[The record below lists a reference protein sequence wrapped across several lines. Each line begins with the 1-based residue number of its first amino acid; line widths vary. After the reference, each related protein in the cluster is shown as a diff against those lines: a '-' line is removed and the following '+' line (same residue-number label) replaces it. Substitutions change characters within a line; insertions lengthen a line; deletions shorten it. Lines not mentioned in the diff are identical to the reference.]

1 MRAVLAVVMAAL
13 CFSTTGTARALAD
26 VDASPLAIGAARILI
41 GGGLLGLL
49 ALTSRSRVVRPLSP
63 DPAKVAG
70 LLGSQGSSRAHR
82 WPSWT
87 FVALGATGVLAYQ
100 PAFFL
105 GTGLNGVAVGTVVAL
120 GSTPVLTGV
129 IGGVVQRRLPSTRW
143 MVATALA
150 IAGVVLVSG
159 LLSPSASGGVQP
171 LGVLASVAAGA
182 SYAVSTLATKALLSR
197 SWSSSD
203 AIGAVFG
210 TAATVSLPVLL
221 IGGTSWLAG
230 PNGLLLALWLGLVTT
245 VLAYT
250 LFGWGLARLPATTV
264 ATMSLAEPLSA
275 TLLGVLVLGER
286 LTIASGA
293 GLLIVAAGLALL
305 AVPSRTEAAD
315 VPAPA

>member
-26 VDASPLAIGAARILI
+26 VDASSLAIGAARILI
-41 GGGLLGLL
+41 GGGVLGLL
-49 ALTSRSRVVRPLSP
+49 ALISRSRVVRPLPP

-70 LLGSQGSSRAHR
+70 LPCSRRSSAEHR

-87 FVALGATGVLAYQ
+87 LVGLGAAGVLAYQ

-129 IGGVVQRRLPSTRW
+129 IGGVVQRRLPSSRW

-159 LLSPSASGGVQP
+159 LLSPSAAGGVRP
-171 LGVLASVAAGA
+171 LGVLASVGAGA

-210 TAATVSLPVLL
+210 TAAAVSLPVLL

-264 ATMSLAEPLSA
+264 ATLSLAEPLSA